1 MVFLA
6 WFLAPQILGLVF
18 FASTLAYRKLRKRP
32 LELMALIR
40 RLVGS
45 LASAMAVGLAVAA
58 VMFLAFPRLG
68 LLPSMGAF
76 FFLTFAS
83 YFADPLSMIENHAS
97 PSLRGKCILSGV
109 LAFFFV
115 LEVFAFNGKAY
126 SRGDMQLLSSGNSSI
141 VLVQTP
147 DKAHVS
153 DAYFALGD
161 KDTFVVYKGDEAAN
175 DFYVEMSPSWPGAT
189 IEATLSFSLDNVT
202 YVGSASYDSSS
213 WSHNSMVY
221 SIPAEYAS
229 YPYVRFGIS
238 FDSSRVSTPTAM
250 EVTDVGFNVPLAFDF
265 SYYRMGAV
273 AFIAFAV
280 SGLGRIGSHY
290 QSDKRRPDWKPYAV
304 IGGFAA
310 VALAVFFV
318 AASFDVERYFIHY
331 PLSQDELNSMWDTNI
346 YTRLFDAFRKGQV
359 YLDVYVD
366 PKLSQVEN
374 PWSSSV
380 WNQYGIEYRWDHAY
394 WDGKY
399 YCYYGAAPV
408 LLVSFPIYFLTG
420 GTLIPSLLTLQAVGM
435 ILAVSTFA
443 LLVYEIARFLSH
455 DIHWPSLIFLFV
467 MGLFASVFFSMMTF
481 KEGYYHEGVYH
492 TPIIYGQMFADLFL
506 ALSLMAYRDR
516 KHSLYYL
523 AGAGIAIV
531 GVVSSRPN
539 LALYAAFALPLY
551 IGILADKDEK
561 PSRKALSFLPA
572 GLIVLLGAVGVCYYN
587 YIRFGDILEF
597 GQSYQMNYD
606 QRFLTYSAN
615 KLLPSFIH
623 FFLQSPAFY
632 DQFPFISCGV
642 WRLSFDDGLYF
653 NGYYGLLL
661 SPFFYFMVIGP
672 FIGKKG
678 DSSVA
683 RWFVALFLP
692 VAFLWAFTTYSKAG
706 ICFRYVPELFHIATL
721 GSIASYYLMMEHAE
735 SPRSRTNI
743 SKAAVATS
751 VLSAFIGL
759 CLAFD
764 GFDGWLPG
772 DLFGIPEAIKE
783 AWWVFNV

>member
-45 LASAMAVGLAVAA
+45 LSAAMALGLLLAL
-58 VMFLAFPRLG
+58 VMYLAFPRLG
-68 LLPSMGAF
+68 FLPSMGTFLFLAF
-76 FFLTFAS
+76 IA
-83 YFADPLSMIENHAS
+83 YFADPLTLFPDIENPAR
-97 PSLRGKCILSGV
+97 RGKVILTGALS
-109 LAFFFV
+109 LFFA
-115 LEVFAFNGKAY
+115 LEVFAFNAKAY
-126 SRGDMQLLSSGNSSI
+126 SQGDMRLLSSGDSAI
-141 VLVQTP
+141 VLVETP
-147 DKAHVS
+147 DLAPSS
-153 DAYFALGD
+153 DGYFVLGND
-161 KDTFVVYKGDEAAN
+161 DTFVVYKGEEAAG
-175 DFYVEMSPSWPGAT
+175 DIYVQMEPSWPGAT
-189 IEATLSFSLDNVT
+189 LEVTLSFSMDNVA
-202 YVGSASYDSSS
+202 YVGSASYQSSS
-213 WSHNSMVY
+213 WSSNSMVY

-229 YPYVRFGIS
+229 YPYVRFGLS
-238 FDSSRVSTPTAM
+238 FDDTRVSVPTSI
-250 EVTDVGFNVPLAFDF
+250 EVSDVGFNVPIAFDF

-273 AFIAFAV
+273 SFIAFAV
-280 SGLGRIGSHY
+280 LGLSRIGEKY
-290 QSDKRRPDWKPYAV
+290 QSDKRRADWKPYAV

-310 VALAVFFV
+310 VALAVFFI

-443 LLVYEIARFLSH
+443 LLVYEIARFLCR

-516 KHSLYYL
+516 KHAVYFL
-523 AGAGIAIV
+523 AGAGLAVVGIA
-531 GVVSSRPN
+531 SSRPN
-539 LALYAAFALPLY
+539 LVLYAAFAVPLY
-551 IGILADKDEK
+551 IGMLLDKEEK
-561 PSRKALSFLPA
+561 ASKKVIAFLPA
-572 GLIVLLGAVGVCYYN
+572 GVIVLLGAIGVCYYN
-587 YIRFGDILEF
+587 YIRFGDIMEF

-606 QRFLTYSAN
+606 QRFLTYSPN

-623 FFLQSPAFY
+623 FFLQSPSFY

-721 GSIASYYLMMEHAE
+721 GSIASYYLLMEHAE
-735 SPRSRTNI
+735 TPRSRTNI
-743 SKAAVATS
+743 SKVALATS